1 MVLFMFICSLR
12 KTDFDLFVSTLK
24 EIAPW
29 MWMFTLDHK
38 HFSRWLPIF
47 LDLKSTEKYQD
58 IAQNFK
64 KGFFTVQKSKRNFS
78 SMGLDQAHEEN
89 NKLVKIDDG
98 NIGILENDHAM
109 LKWVVA
115 GLIISGILNQ
125 SEEINDYSDH
135 ENTKQFEK
143 KFKKDRNKRFSRN
156 RQSFLRK

>member
-1 MVLFMFICSLR
+1 
-12 KTDFDLFVSTLK
+12 
-24 EIAPW
+24 

-64 KGFFTVQKSKRNFS
+64 KEFFTVQKSKRNLS

-89 NKLVKIDDG
+89 NKLVKIDGD

-109 LKWVVA
+109 LKWVAA
-115 GLIISGILNQ
+115 GPIISGILNQ
-125 SEEINDYSDH
+125 SEEINDYSDQK
-135 ENTKQFEK
+135 NTK
-143 KFKKDRNKRFSRN
+143 
-156 RQSFLRK
+156 

>member
-1 MVLFMFICSLR
+1 
-12 KTDFDLFVSTLK
+12 
-24 EIAPW
+24 

-143 KFKKDRNKRFSRN
+143 KFKKDKNKRFSRN

>member
-1 MVLFMFICSLR
+1 M
-12 KTDFDLFVSTLK
+12 
-24 EIAPW
+24 E
-29 MWMFTLDHK
+29 
-38 HFSRWLPIF
+38 
-47 LDLKSTEKYQD
+47 
-58 IAQNFK
+58 
-64 KGFFTVQKSKRNFS
+64 
-78 SMGLDQAHEEN
+78 LDQAHEEN

-156 RQSFLRK
+156 RQSFLRKWKIPC